1 MSAARVARVA
11 GGLRT
16 ATRLAGYLRGLR
28 RPVRRDT
35 VLYEAFG
42 GAGLLCNPEALFTG
56 LRAAPDLQHL
66 RHVWAVRDPV
76 RHAAAVAALGPGPAV
91 ELVEHGSPRY
101 WSELQSAGW
110 LVNNAT
116 FGPSFVKRPGQTYLN
131 TWHGTPL
138 KAMGYHVP
146 GGRTASDNIIRN
158 LLSADYL
165 LSTSEHMTER
175 MYLDGYRLRNVFT
188 GAVVAEGY
196 PRTDRQWS
204 TDVPA
209 LRARLE
215 GAGLRLGSRRVVLYA
230 PTWRGGSFERPDGDV
245 ARVRATVERL
255 RTVAGEGSVVLLR
268 AHQSVQDQL
277 AADPALAGCLV
288 PADVPSNAVLAL
300 TDVLVSDW
308 SSLFFDYLPLHRP
321 VLFHL
326 PDLADYTDRRGAYLA
341 PEELPGPVSRTLDQL
356 AAQLDGLLRDGR
368 TGHEQAVVDAAR
380 RFAPREDGG
389 ATERVV
395 DVVFRGR
402 EEGRDVRRGFADGR
416 ESLLVHVGQLL
427 PNGMTSSATNLLR
440 ALDHDRYDVTVTC
453 PPPTDPVRRA
463 GAERLPEQVRWLPR
477 RQAML
482 RVVLRAV
489 DVRANRTGRRW
500 AADRRWW
507 ELEWRRLAGQ
517 ARFDRVVDLSGY
529 SAYWTSVLLGSGRPV
544 VLWQHN
550 DVAVDAEREVGG
562 RHPLRHSLGG
572 TFRLYP
578 DLAALVSVSP
588 ALAEVNRAALGH
600 LAGGTPFLS
609 ARNVIDAEQVR
620 RGALAA
626 PPREE
631 GTTTFVCVG
640 RLSPEKNHDR
650 LLHAFAL
657 VHAERP
663 DSRLVVVGDGPL
675 RPALEATSA
684 RLRLTGAVTF
694 TGQVQNPWAL
704 MAAADCLVLS
714 SDYEGQPMVVLEARV
729 LGLPVVS
736 TRFGSAAAAVP
747 PTAGLLVERT
757 PGALAEGML
766 AVLRGGVRVVPLDPV
781 GYDAEVLAEFD
792 AAIHP

>member
-1 MSAARVARVA
+1 MSGPLGARV
-11 GGLRT
+11 GEGLRT
-16 ATRLAGYLRGLR
+16 AARLSGYLRGLR
-28 RPVRRDT
+28 RPVRGDT
-35 VLYEAFG
+35 VFYEAFG

-56 LRAAPDLQHL
+56 LRRAPDLQHL
-66 RHVWAVRDPV
+66 RHVWAVRDPAS
-76 RHAAAVAALGPGPAV
+76 HAEAVAALGPGPAV
-91 ELVEHGSPRY
+91 ELVRHGSPRY
-101 WSELQSAGW
+101 WAELQSAGW

-146 GGRTASDNIIRN
+146 GGRAESDNIVRN

-204 TDVPA
+204 TDLPA

-215 GAGLRLGSRRVVLYA
+215 RAGLALGSRRVVLYA
-230 PTWRGGSFERPDGDV
+230 PTWRGSSFDRPDGDV

-255 RTVAGEGSVVLLR
+255 RQVVGEEHVVLLR

-288 PADVPSNAVLAL
+288 PADVPGNAVLAL

-308 SSLFFDYLPLHRP
+308 SSLFFDFLPLHRP

-326 PDLADYTDRRGAYLA
+326 PDLTDYTDRRGAYLA
-341 PEELPGPVSRTLDQL
+341 PDELPGPVSGTLDEL
-356 AAQLDGLLRDGR
+356 AAQLEELLRTGR
-368 TGHEQAVVDAAR
+368 TGHEQAVVEAAR

-402 EEGRDVRRGFADGR
+402 EEGRDVRRGFTDGR
-416 ESLLVHVGQLL
+416 ESLFVHVGQLL
-427 PNGMTSSATNLLR
+427 PNGMTSSVLDLLN

-453 PPPTDPVRRA
+453 PPPTDPARRA
-463 GAERLPEQVRWLPR
+463 NAERLPEQVRWLPR

-482 RVVLRAV
+482 RVVLRVLDA
-489 DVRANRTGRRW
+489 RANRTGRPW

-507 ELEWRRLAGQ
+507 QLEWRRVAGQ
-517 ARFDRVVDLSGY
+517 GRYDRVVDFSGY
-529 SAYWTSVLLGSGRPV
+529 SSYWTSVLLGSGRPV
-544 VLWQHN
+544 ALWQHN
-550 DVAVDAEREVGG
+550 DVAADAEREVGG
-562 RHPLRHSLGG
+562 RHPLRRSLGG

-578 DLAALVSVSP
+578 DVAALVSVSP

-600 LAGGTPFLS
+600 LAGGTPFLA
-609 ARNVIDAEQVR
+609 ARNVVDGERVR
-620 RGALAA
+620 QGARAA
-626 PPREE
+626 PPRTE
-631 GTTTFVCVG
+631 GVTTFVSVG

-650 LLHAFAL
+650 LLRAFAL
-657 VHAERP
+657 VHAGRP

-675 RPALEATSA
+675 RATLAATSA
-684 RLRLTGAVTF
+684 RLSLTGAVTF
-694 TGQVQNPWAL
+694 TGQVENPWAL
-704 MAAADCLVLS
+704 MAAADCLVVS

-736 TRFGSAAAAVP
+736 TRFGSAVAAVP
-747 PTAGLLVERT
+747 PGAGLLVDRT
-757 PGALAEGML
+757 PAALAEGML
-766 AVLRGGVRVVPLDPV
+766 AVLRGEVEVTALDPEA
-781 GYDAEVLAEFD
+781 YDTEVLAEFD
-792 AAIHP
+792 AAIHH